1 MYYWYIRLYNVYN
14 IHGLLR
20 LRAMQWKMI
29 VCRSFLVVNS
39 VARNNGWIRPRLNVI
54 ESTAMLWWWW
64 WWWWWWWRWLQLFCD
79 QWQWWQYDNSRVIR
93 VPQVTI
99 VTETYDKC
107 DMIAKGDWWQVHDM
121 YDKNDMQLKTSVTSV
136 TCLPRVT
143 MNYKGDTGDNCDRNI
158 WQEWHVC
165 QEWQWFISVTRV
177 TIVTEIMTRVTC
189 SLSRVTMNDK
199 GDTGDDCD
207 RNIWQ
212 VTCLPRVTMNFMGD
226 MGDNCDRNEW
236 EVWHV
241 WQGWQWII
249 WQVNWE
255 LISRWLTPVVAFPSP
270 PIHQHLMQT
279 LLLSDILVA
288 SQMLWEKV
296 TLRWHFNNQRKMA

>member
-1 MYYWYIRLYNVYN
+1 
-14 IHGLLR
+14 
-20 LRAMQWKMI
+20 
-29 VCRSFLVVNS
+29 
-39 VARNNGWIRPRLNVI
+39 
-54 ESTAMLWWWW
+54 
-64 WWWWWWWRWLQLFCD
+64 
-79 QWQWWQYDNSRVIR
+79 
-93 VPQVTI
+93 
-99 VTETYDKC
+99 
-107 DMIAKGDWWQVHDM
+107 
-121 YDKNDMQLKTSVTSV
+121 MQLKTSVTSV